1 MTDDEMT
8 ALKSRIASLQTVY
21 FVLFAG
27 SLAMLAF
34 EYMVFRNTL
43 TVVVWVLLLGGAV
56 ATRLYRNS
64 LVNKYNAEL
73 DGRLS

>member
-1 MTDDEMT
+1 MTDDEM
-8 ALKSRIASLQTVY
+8 ASLKSRISSLQKVY
-21 FVLFAG
+21 FVLFIG
-27 SLAMLAF
+27 SLAVLAF
-34 EYMVFRNTL
+34 EYLVLRNPL
-43 TVVVWVLLLGGAV
+43 TMVVWVLMLGGAV